1 MLRRAGEGAGV
12 GLLRR
17 RRDREDIRR
26 VGVRLFMTQVPA
38 GGARGPFAIVF
49 ALGTAQTIAWAS
61 SYYLPAILAAPIA
74 RDLGLAPTY
83 VFGALSGAL
92 VISGLLGPRV
102 GHAIDTFGGRSLLA
116 VSNAVFAAG
125 LLLLSAA
132 HGVAV
137 LIAAWAL
144 LGIGMGMGLYEAAFA
159 TLARIYGTQAR
170 RSITGITLIAGFA
183 STLGWP
189 LTTWLDSEYGWRVAC
204 QVWAA
209 IHIALALPLNLSLPR
224 AVPLDQMPQP
234 EVRASPQ
241 AGAQSETFAM
251 VLLAY
256 MFAAASFVSSGISA
270 ILPTMLV
277 AFGATPAQ
285 ALLAGA
291 LVGPAQVGAR
301 LLEAGWL
308 GRFHPLLSARLAM
321 LMNPIGVVALVVGGP
336 LLASTFTVLY
346 GAGNGII
353 TIARGT
359 LPLLLFGPAG
369 FGRRVGMISLPS
381 RITGAAAP
389 LALGLMVDH
398 IGSNALWISALVSVS
413 AFLALLLLRTERATS
428 ASIQAGGQNS

>member
-1 MLRRAGEGAGV
+1 MRLLMRRGAAGSLAV
-12 GLLRR
+12 V
-17 RRDREDIRR
+17 I
-26 VGVRLFMTQVPA
+26 
-38 GGARGPFAIVF
+38 

-74 RDLGLAPTY
+74 SDLGLAPTY

-102 GHAIDTFGGRSLLA
+102 GHSIDTFGGRSLLA
-116 VSNAVFAAG
+116 VSNLVFVAG

-132 HGVAV
+132 YDVAV
-137 LIAAWAL
+137 LIAAWIL

-159 TLARIYGTQAR
+159 TLARIYGANAR
-170 RSITGITLIAGFA
+170 GTITGITLIAGFA

-189 LTTWLDSEYGWRVAC
+189 LTTWLASEYGWRAAC

-209 IHIALALPLNLSLPR
+209 IHICIALPLNCSLPR
-224 AVPLDQMPQP
+224 AVPLAEDS
-234 EVRASPQ
+234 RSTTSASRQ
-241 AGAQSETFAM
+241 SSGQSETFAM
-251 VLLAY
+251 LLLAY
-256 MFAAASFVSSGISA
+256 MFAAASFVSSGVSA

-285 ALLAGA
+285 ALFAGA

-308 GRFHPLLSARLAM
+308 SRFHPLLSARLAM
-321 LMNPIGVVALVVGGP
+321 LMNPIGVLALVAGGP
-336 LLASTFTVLY
+336 WLAPAFTVLY

-359 LPLLLFGPAG
+359 LPLALFGPVG
-369 FGRRVGMISLPS
+369 FGRRVGVISLPS
-381 RITGAAAP
+381 RATGAFAP
-389 LALGLMVDH
+389 LALGLLVEH
-398 IGSNALWISALVSVS
+398 VGSSALWISALASVT
-413 AFLALLLLRTERATS
+413 ALFALLLLRADQNAQAT
-428 ASIQAGGQNS
+428 AGEHS

>member
-1 MLRRAGEGAGV
+1 
-12 GLLRR
+12 
-17 RRDREDIRR
+17 
-26 VGVRLFMTQVPA
+26 MTQVTA
-38 GGARGPFAIVF
+38 GQAAGSLGVVL

-102 GHAIDTFGGRSLLA
+102 GHAIDRFGGRSLLA
-116 VSNAVFAAG
+116 ISNLVFVTG
-125 LLLLSAA
+125 LLLLSVA

-137 LIAAWAL
+137 LITAWIF

-159 TLARIYGTQAR
+159 TLARIYGANAR
-170 RSITGITLIAGFA
+170 RTITGITLIAGFA

-189 LTTWLDSEYGWRVAC
+189 LTTWLASEYGWPVAC
-204 QVWAA
+204 QVWAV
-209 IHIALALPLNLSLPR
+209 IHIGVALPLNLSLPR
-224 AVPLDQMPQP
+224 AVPLDQESRPGTGQRP
-234 EVRASPQ
+234 
-241 AGAQSETFAM
+241 GCQSETFAM

-256 MFAAASFVSSGISA
+256 MFAAASFVSSGVSA

-285 ALLAGA
+285 ALFAGA

-321 LMNPIGVVALVVGGP
+321 LMNPIGVIALVAGGP
-336 LLASTFTVLY
+336 ILAPAFTVLY

-359 LPLLLFGPAG
+359 LPLALFGPAG
-369 FGRRVGMISLPS
+369 FGRRVGVISLPS
-381 RITGAAAP
+381 RATGAFAP
-389 LALGLMVDH
+389 LALGLMVEH
-398 IGSNALWISALVSVS
+398 FGSSALWISALASIS
-413 AFLALLLLRTERATS
+413 ALLALLLLRADRTR
-428 ASIQAGGQNS
+428 

>member
-1 MLRRAGEGAGV
+1 MRLLMRRGAAGSLAV
-12 GLLRR
+12 V
-17 RRDREDIRR
+17 I
-26 VGVRLFMTQVPA
+26 
-38 GGARGPFAIVF
+38 

-74 RDLGLAPTY
+74 SDLGLAPTY

-102 GHAIDTFGGRSLLA
+102 GHSIDTFGGRSLLA
-116 VSNAVFAAG
+116 VSNLVFVAG

-132 HGVAV
+132 YDVAV
-137 LIAAWAL
+137 LIAAWIL

-159 TLARIYGTQAR
+159 TLARIYGANAR
-170 RSITGITLIAGFA
+170 GTITGITLIAGFA

-189 LTTWLDSEYGWRVAC
+189 LTTWLASEYGWRAAC

-209 IHIALALPLNLSLPR
+209 IHICVALPLNCSLPR
-224 AVPLDQMPQP
+224 AVPLAEDS
-234 EVRASPQ
+234 RSTTSASRQ
-241 AGAQSETFAM
+241 SSGQSETFAM
-251 VLLAY
+251 LLLAY
-256 MFAAASFVSSGISA
+256 MFAAASFVSSGVSA

-285 ALLAGA
+285 ALFAGA

-308 GRFHPLLSARLAM
+308 SRFHPLLSARLAM
-321 LMNPIGVVALVVGGP
+321 LMNPIGVLALVAGGP
-336 LLASTFTVLY
+336 WLAPAFTVLY

-359 LPLLLFGPAG
+359 LPLALFGPVG
-369 FGRRVGMISLPS
+369 FGRRVGVISLPS
-381 RITGAAAP
+381 RATGAFAP
-389 LALGLMVDH
+389 LALGLLVEH
-398 IGSNALWISALVSVS
+398 VGSSALWISALASVT
-413 AFLALLLLRTERATS
+413 ALFALLLLRADQNAQAT
-428 ASIQAGGQNS
+428 AGEHS

>member
-1 MLRRAGEGAGV
+1 MKQIAAGPAAG
-12 GLLRR
+12 
-17 RRDREDIRR
+17 
-26 VGVRLFMTQVPA
+26 P
-38 GGARGPFAIVF
+38 RGPAVSPLAVVV
-49 ALGTAQTIAWAS
+49 ALGTAQTVAWAS

-102 GHAIDTFGGRSLLA
+102 GHFIDTFGGRSLLA
-116 VSNAVFAAG
+116 ISNLVFVAG
-125 LLLLSAA
+125 LLLLSVA

-137 LIAAWAL
+137 LIAAWMV

-159 TLARIYGTQAR
+159 TLARIYGANAR
-170 RSITGITLIAGFA
+170 RTITGITLIAGFA

-189 LTTWLDSEYGWRVAC
+189 LTMWLDSEYGWRVAC

-209 IHIALALPLNLSLPR
+209 IHLALALPLNLSLPR
-224 AVPLDQMPQP
+224 AVPLDQMPGP
-234 EVRASPQ
+234 GMRVNRQ
-241 AGAQSETFAM
+241 AARQSETFVM
-251 VLLAY
+251 VVLAY
-256 MFAAASFVSSGISA
+256 MLAATSFVSSGVSA

-285 ALLAGA
+285 ALVAGA
-291 LVGPAQVGAR
+291 LIGPAQVGAR

-308 GRFHPLLSARLAM
+308 GRFHPLLSTRLAI
-321 LMNPIGVVALVVGGP
+321 LMNPLGIVALIAGGP
-336 LLASTFTVLY
+336 FLAPVFAVLY

-359 LPLLLFGPAG
+359 LPLALFGPSG

-381 RITGAAAP
+381 RATGAFAP
-389 LALGLMVDH
+389 LILGLMVEYF
-398 IGSNALWISALVSVS
+398 GSNALWISALASIS
-413 AFLALLLLRTERATS
+413 AFLALLLLRAEPTT
-428 ASIQAGGQNS
+428 

>member
-1 MLRRAGEGAGV
+1 MSP
-12 GLLRR
+12 
-17 RRDREDIRR
+17 
-26 VGVRLFMTQVPA
+26 VPA
-38 GGARGPFAIVF
+38 GRARGPFAIVL

-74 RDLGLAPTY
+74 RDLGLSPTW
-83 VFGALSGAL
+83 VFAALSGAL

-102 GHAIDTFGGRSLLA
+102 GHAIDMFGGRSQLA
-116 VSNAVFAAG
+116 ISNLVFAAG
-125 LLLLSAA
+125 LLLLSVA
-132 HGVAV
+132 HGAAV
-137 LIAAWAL
+137 LIAAWVL

-159 TLARIYGTQAR
+159 TLARIYGTHAR
-170 RSITGITLIAGFA
+170 RAITGITLIAGFA

-204 QVWAA
+204 QVWAV
-209 IHIALALPLNLSLPR
+209 IHIVLALPLNLSLPR

-234 EVRASPQ
+234 DARASPQ
-241 AGAQSETFAM
+241 PGAQSETFAM

-321 LMNPIGVVALVVGGP
+321 LMNPIGVVALVLGGP

-359 LPLLLFGPAG
+359 LPLVLFGPAG

-381 RITGAAAP
+381 RVTGAAAP
-389 LALGLMVDH
+389 LALGLMVEH

-413 AFLALLLLRTERATS
+413 AFLALLLLRTGQATS
-428 ASIQAGGQNS
+428 TPIQAGGQNS